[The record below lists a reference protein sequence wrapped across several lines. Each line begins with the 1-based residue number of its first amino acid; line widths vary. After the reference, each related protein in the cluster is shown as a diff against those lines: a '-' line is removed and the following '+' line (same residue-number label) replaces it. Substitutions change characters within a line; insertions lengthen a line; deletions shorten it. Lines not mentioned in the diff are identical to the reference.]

1 MIDVMFDLLFLG
13 IGLIGGGLLTFLFH
27 YFICPAMHDPE
38 YQAALENI
46 RNNEGRVCAEYET
59 CQHPGCHSSYS
70 AWAIADSALT
80 GMPLGQAKA

>member
-38 YQAALENI
+38 YQAVYGNANQSE
-46 RNNEGRVCAEYET
+46 A
-59 CQHPGCHSSYS
+59 
-70 AWAIADSALT
+70 
-80 GMPLGQAKA
+80 